1 MNCAMHNAMRMSL
14 KGSAGAPAAAVFCP
28 AGSVAA
34 ASVMVPP
41 LIPWRARPAPCSG
54 PRILSY
60 DCFHRKGSPTRKSLL
75 RRGALWEGSLQRGAR
90 GGAPPFDVIGS
101 RRRRGLTGREPMQR
115 EVLVTAG
122 NGMFGH
128 ALIAA
133 LLGDERVKVRAMV
146 RDRGKFKREAP
157 NLDVVVADM
166 DVPETLAV
174 AVAGVTHVF
183 LTAPM
188 DARIA
193 EREIAVLKA
202 VQAAGGAH
210 ILKLFGAVRHEGDEL
225 HVQHGESLAYLKAS
239 GLPWTLVSPNS
250 VMETSLLGYAEPLKF
265 DCIMGMSGHGKVG
278 LVAAEDVALAA
289 RAVILGDGHEGQNY
303 ELTGPA
309 ALNLY
314 DVCDVFSR
322 VLGAP
327 GASPLEGAPVAP
339 LERTPAAPAPG
350 TRHWLPAAGAR
361 GLALFIGGF
370 TLLSVIGA
378 ARSDALDAN
387 IWWVAVPFVPRLV
400 SAALLA
406 AVGAAF
412 VAYAVAPR
420 MRAWRRW
427 PTLALFA
434 FFAAAAVY
442 NAVDFFFVW
451 RAGDIAPRV
460 PVPFLS
466 L

>member
-1 MNCAMHNAMRMSL
+1 MTARAARATSSAATRPTLPWPDMPMMQSNLSGSAYPSSEVSMTEFGETSVQGSPDALRYASDSPCWTWSSSPSCLTAPKSFRMWAPPAAWTAFSTAISRSAMRASI
-14 KGSAGAPAAAVFCP
+14 GAVRKTCVTPATAT
-28 AGSVAA
+28 
-34 ASVMVPP
+34 ASVSGTSMSATTTSRFGASRLNLPRSRTLARTLTRSSPSSAAISAWPNMP
-41 LIPWRARPAPCSG
+41 LPAVARTARCSG
-54 PRILSY
+54 
-60 DCFHRKGSPTRKSLL
+60 SLPV
-75 RRGALWEGSLQRGAR
+75 R
-90 GGAPPFDVIGS
+90 P

-278 LVAAEDVALAA
+278 LVAAEDVALAVA
-289 RAVILGDGHEGQNY
+289 RHAHDAVE
-303 ELTGPA
+303 
-309 ALNLY
+309 
-314 DVCDVFSR
+314 
-322 VLGAP
+322 
-327 GASPLEGAPVAP
+327 
-339 LERTPAAPAPG
+339 LERLGVPQQ
-350 TRHWLPAAGAR
+350 
-361 GLALFIGGF
+361 
-370 TLLSVIGA
+370 
-378 ARSDALDAN
+378 RSLHD
-387 IWWVAVPFVPRLV
+387 
-400 SAALLA
+400 
-406 AVGAAF
+406 G
-412 VAYAVAPR
+412 
-420 MRAWRRW
+420 
-427 PTLALFA
+427 
-434 FFAAAAVY
+434 
-442 NAVDFFFVW
+442 
-451 RAGDIAPRV
+451 
-460 PVPFLS
+460 
-466 L
+466 